1 MTLFQ
6 EGLAAMR
13 GCWRLIRRDPEA
25 DEDFNLTIDGF
36 WRSFAMVLPVLV
48 LAYPM
53 FLSGHRIDVAM
64 SVENGEAPPE
74 LQMGVSYFYLLVG
87 LVIWPLA
94 AALLARLL
102 GVAQNYVP
110 YMIVYN
116 WMTVP
121 TMALAVIPNIIH
133 LTTGSTLPLSLLGVP
148 IFALLLYISWYIAK
162 TCLRTTALVA
172 AAFLFVDVALTIG
185 LNALIR

>member
-1 MTLFQ
+1 VTLLE

-13 GCWRLIRRDPEA
+13 GCWRLICRDPAA

-53 FLSGHRIDVAM
+53 FESGHRIDAAM
-64 SVENGEAPPE
+64 SLENGETPPE
-74 LQMGVSYFYLLVG
+74 LQLGVSYFYLLVG

-94 AALLARLL
+94 AAFLARLL

-121 TMALAVIPNIIH
+121 TMALAVVPNVIH
-133 LTTGSTLPLSLLGVP
+133 LMTGSSLLLSLLGVP
-148 IFALLLYISWYIAK
+148 VFALLLYISWHIAK
-162 TCLRTTALVA
+162 TCLRTTGLVA
-172 AAFLFVDVALTIG
+172 AAFLGADVALSIG
-185 LNALIR
+185 LSVLSR